1 MTEPAELRALRAL
14 VHGRVQGVGF
24 RWSTVRQAHA
34 LGLSGTVANQPD
46 GTVEVVA
53 EGDMSRLTRLVS
65 WLEKGPPGARVSHVD
80 VEWLPWSG
88 AYDSFGVDF

>member
-1 MTEPAELRALRAL
+1 MAGPAEARGVRAL

-24 RWSTVRQAHA
+24 RWSAVREARS
-34 LGLSGTVANQPD
+34 LGLTGIVSNRPD

-53 EGDMSRLTRLVS
+53 EGDATRLTRLVA
-65 WLEKGPPGARVSHVD
+65 WLEKGPPGARVTSVD

-88 AYDSFGVDF
+88 SYARFDVDF